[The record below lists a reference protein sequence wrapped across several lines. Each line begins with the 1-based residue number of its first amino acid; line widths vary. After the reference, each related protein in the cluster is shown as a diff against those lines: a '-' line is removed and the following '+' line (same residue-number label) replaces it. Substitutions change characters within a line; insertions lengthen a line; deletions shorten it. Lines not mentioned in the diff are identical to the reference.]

1 MSKKI
6 IKTWRIKDKRP
17 IHDGDC
23 YFWSYD
29 LCTCGLLH
37 HLMFDP
43 PDEDWF
49 WEEKIRHRRQLER
62 MPDRLPYKPP
72 TDEEKRQA
80 EIMVNKLIKQFDNKD

>member
-1 MSKKI
+1 
-6 IKTWRIKDKRP
+6 
-17 IHDGDC
+17 
-23 YFWSYD
+23 
-29 LCTCGLLH
+29 
-37 HLMFDP
+37 MFDP